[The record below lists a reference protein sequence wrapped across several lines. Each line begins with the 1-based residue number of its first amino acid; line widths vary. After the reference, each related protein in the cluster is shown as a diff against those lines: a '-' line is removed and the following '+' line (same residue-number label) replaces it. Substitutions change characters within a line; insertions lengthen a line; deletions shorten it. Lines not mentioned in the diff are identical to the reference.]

1 MYQAVINPVH
11 NRNLFSRHYLDS
23 LINRNPEW
31 ERDDHVTPFNEI
43 KQKFAEEAPFLE
55 QYNEKQLE
63 DHFFKPIFKILG
75 FEYEVTAI
83 TGFGEFPDFAFF
95 ADRDSLG
102 DAHHNK
108 GKLSFFSNSLAIG
121 EVKRWAT
128 DLDRF
133 GRDKYNRNTN
143 PSLQLWMY
151 LHDTEP
157 KWGILSNGALWR
169 LYCKERR
176 RDEYFEVNLPSI
188 IISNDLEAFKFFYY
202 FFRKEAFIPTRYGD
216 PFLDRVIKGSAEYA
230 QEIGED
236 LKKNVYRAM
245 QRVAEG
251 FIDWKQNQLNPL
263 DPAALHLVQKNTMI
277 LLYRFLFLL
286 YAEGKGLL
294 DLDNP
299 TYRETYSFSRLKK
312 EVKEKT
318 EGPIPLRYLPST
330 RSLYTSLRDL
340 FQLIDEGSVS
350 IGIPKDLFHNPA
362 YNGGL
367 FDPQKHPELEE
378 WRIGDS
384 YLAEAID
391 LLSRSKPNEGS
402 RDFVD
407 YSTLEIRHLG
417 SIYEGL
423 LEYRLQLAESDLV
436 ASDGCWVTLEEY
448 NKGKKKE
455 KGFTEF
461 DENDRVSTGHLF
473 LVTDKGER
481 KSSGS
486 YYTPDYIVNYIV
498 KSTIDPIVEERWHEA
513 LDKNGSY
520 VAATLSIKVLDPAMG
535 SGHFLVGAVDHLAQ
549 NLLEA
554 VQKDLH
560 NGAIS
565 DASTCTTEWARR
577 EIVSHCIY
585 GVDLNEL
592 AVELAKVGLWL
603 TTISKDKPLS
613 FLDHRLK
620 QGNSLIGAK
629 ITDLAWYHEGDL
641 QSTPKPSQRPII
653 SPAIVK
659 KILNKIN
666 TIEQTGDDNLDDIKT
681 KEKLFQELQNLP
693 EYQKA
698 MQIADLNT
706 SFYFGN
712 RIEKTD
718 YRIPASYYYD
728 LLGSLYGNDAE
739 WKTRTRYQWFK
750 KATTMGKEKSFF
762 HWELEFP
769 EVFFDSGKVR
779 DNPGWDA
786 VIGNPPYANAWAMT
800 SLDDTT
806 REIIAAISPHK
817 EFFSGHWDLYVPFVA
832 MAAHLMRS
840 GGYHSYILPDS
851 VGREKYASPL
861 RVSFVHNFTLTR
873 WTHFEEE
880 NVFDD
885 VSRHCA
891 IYVIQKKRPASDG
904 EVTCDKP
911 PRPNEPPQTL
921 FSVPLAKWLVGPTNQ
936 FRPKSVMGK
945 SAEIIEKI
953 ESDSVYLGQYCY
965 VMVGATVHSKDK
977 TSFKKAD
984 VVTRSPKGNAKRFF
998 DGGTLHRY
1006 EINYDGR
1013 FLDYQPDLMYGP
1025 RVPELFESPKILVR
1039 DVTDKNERLIV
1050 AFDADGFYCDHL
1062 VTCVTPYANVE
1073 GTNVQTEFE
1082 GYPRLEKDIPHLFYT
1097 LAVTASS
1104 LMSWYF
1110 KEIFATGTLQ
1120 GSYSHTYPKQVRAF
1134 PIHKISFTTPSNRR
1148 GSLVTEAKNLYH
1160 DFTQNE
1166 VLEPLLDFINVCLS
1180 ERQAGT
1186 DVVHDV
1192 LTFLAERM
1200 VDTHNQKNAEIRAF
1214 LEFIESEIGVPIE
1227 SLSNKTLLK
1236 EYYATDFAN
1245 FTAVLVK
1252 NRKNLKAGY
1261 NPTSRASRET
1271 LKCEYEISVAK
1282 LKPLITTIDATD
1294 QLIDQIVYR
1303 LYGLTQEEI
1312 GVIEGR
1318 SVTESVAPK

>member
-1 MYQAVINPVH
+1 
-11 NRNLFSRHYLDS
+11 
-23 LINRNPEW
+23 
-31 ERDDHVTPFNEI
+31 
-43 KQKFAEEAPFLE
+43 
-55 QYNEKQLE
+55 
-63 DHFFKPIFKILG
+63 
-75 FEYEVTAI
+75 
-83 TGFGEFPDFAFF
+83 
-95 ADRDSLG
+95 
-102 DAHHNK
+102 
-108 GKLSFFSNSLAIG
+108 
-121 EVKRWAT
+121 
-128 DLDRF
+128 
-133 GRDKYNRNTN
+133 
-143 PSLQLWMY
+143 MY

-350 IGIPKDLFHNPA
+350 IGIPKDLFHIPA

-391 LLSRSKPNEGS
+391 LLSRSKPNGGS

-436 ASDGCWVTLEEY
+436 ASDECWVTLEEY

-461 DENDRVSTGHLF
+461 DENDRVSTGHLY

-486 YYTPDYIVNYIV
+486 YYTPDYIVNHIV
-498 KSTIDPIVEERWHEA
+498 KNTIDPIVEERWHEA
-513 LDKNGSY
+513 LEKYGGY
-520 VAATLSIKVLDPAMG
+520 IAATLSIKVLDPAMG
-535 SGHFLVGAVDHLAQ
+535 SGHFLVGAVDYLAQ
-549 NLLEA
+549 KLLEA

-565 DASTCTTEWARR
+565 NTSAYTTEWARR

-629 ITDLAWYHEGDL
+629 ITDLAWYHEGNP
-641 QSTPKPSQRPII
+641 QNAPNTSQRQII
-653 SPAIVK
+653 PPVIVER
-659 KILNKIN
+659 ILTKIN

-681 KEKLFQELQNLP
+681 KERLFLELQNLP
-693 EYQKA
+693 EYQKV

-712 RIEKTD
+712 RIEKTE

-728 LLGSLYGNDAE
+728 LVASLHGNDAE
-739 WKTRTRYQWFK
+739 WKNRTRYQWFK
-750 KATTMGKEKSFF
+750 KAITMGKEKSFF

-769 EVFFDSGKVR
+769 EIFFDAGKLR
-779 DNPGWDA
+779 ENAGWDA
-786 VIGNPPYANAWAMT
+786 VLGNPPWGKISAQAPEKQYLNVQFQSIREGEINFYNLFIAQCYCLAKKGGIIGQIVPSTWLINKNSCLLRKFILLHYRIT
-800 SLDDTT
+800 SLHYLCKGVFKDAPDTIPVIF
-806 REIIAAISPHK
+806 EFVKEKQSIEQLLNGIISVRVVND
-817 EFFSGHWDLYVPFVA
+817 ELLGHPQFLTDSLWEDSANQKTWFDRPLHQMSVHDTARNYNFCRCLETNSI
-832 MAAHLMRS
+832 HL
-840 GGYHSYILPDS
+840 GTIGH
-851 VGREKYASPL
+851 
-861 RVSFVHNFTLTR
+861 
-873 WTHFEEE
+873 
-880 NVFDD
+880 
-885 VSRHCA
+885 
-891 IYVIQKKRPASDG
+891 ASDG
-904 EVTCDKP
+904 IYKSTVEKFKKT
-911 PRPNEPPQTL
+911 
-921 FSVPLAKWLVGPTNQ
+921 SAPLSTDMPV
-936 FRPKSVMGK
+936 
-945 SAEIIEKI
+945 I
-953 ESDSVYLGQYCY
+953 ESAAQLS
-965 VMVGATVHSKDK
+965 
-977 TSFKKAD
+977 
-984 VVTRSPKGNAKRFF
+984 
-998 DGGTLHRY
+998 RY
-1006 EINYDGR
+1006 EIKWGGSYIPEELWSKHQPLHVGIKIVLHAARKPKLKRRLVAASTADNIFFSNR
-1013 FLDYQPDLMYGP
+1013 F
-1025 RVPELFESPKILVR
+1025 ILI
-1039 DVTDKNERLIV
+1039 KM
-1050 AFDADGFYCDHL
+1050 
-1062 VTCVTPYANVE
+1062 
-1073 GTNVQTEFE
+1073 
-1082 GYPRLEKDIPHLFYT
+1082 LE
-1097 LAVTASS
+1097 TAYSASFICS
-1104 LMSWYF
+1104 LLNSKVMNHYF
-1110 KEIFATGTLQ
+1110 KI
-1120 GSYSHTYPKQVRAF
+1120 RF
-1134 PIHKISFTTPSNRR
+1134 PITDIDGYMLHQLPIPSIHFTTQNPRREALIAELMELYNTYLQNFDPSALLSSVHTRHIAQPEE
-1148 GSLVTEAKNLYH
+1148 VDVIH
-1160 DFTQNE
+1160 D
-1166 VLEPLLDFINVCLS
+1166 LL
-1180 ERQAGT
+1180 A
-1186 DVVHDV
+1186 
-1192 LTFLAERM
+1192 FLAEQIAIL
-1200 VDTHNQKNAEIRAF
+1200 NKAKNAEIVAF
-1214 LEFIESEIGVPIE
+1214 LKYIESEIGVPVDT
-1227 SLSNKTLLK
+1227 LSNKTVIQGYHSIDSK
-1236 EYYATDFAN
+1236 NNFKTFFA
-1245 FTAVLVK
+1245 VIEK
-1252 NRKNLKAGY
+1252 NKRKLRDDYNLK
-1261 NPTSRASRET
+1261 SRANRES
-1271 LKCEYEISVAK
+1271 LEFEYNSSIAK
-1282 LKPLITTIDATD
+1282 LKPMLAKIDATD
-1294 QLIDQIVYR
+1294 QLIDQIVYK

-1318 SVTESVAPK
+1318 SVTE